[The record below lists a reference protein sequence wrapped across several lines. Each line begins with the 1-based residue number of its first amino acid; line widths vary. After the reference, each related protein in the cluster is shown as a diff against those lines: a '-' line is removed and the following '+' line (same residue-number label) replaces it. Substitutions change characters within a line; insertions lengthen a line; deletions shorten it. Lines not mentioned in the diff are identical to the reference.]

1 MNHKN
6 QKRIARNRR
15 RIGILLLLGLAAF
28 VSASQAQPVIMQPPH
43 FSVPP
48 PGSPQAQNNEMQ
60 VFNPAAAFL
69 NMLEEIN
76 PYQWGPVSFR
86 PSISYSYSYAT
97 GVQSGPGTNSSSV
110 VQTVSPSFLFLVG
123 SHWTLDYTPSWT
135 FYSSSQLQDSLS
147 HSASLIWGT
156 SYEDWNLGFSQGYS
170 RSDTPLTQTAAQTD
184 QQSYSTALNASYQ
197 FNTKMSLS
205 MAVSQSIGL
214 VSSSGNLTNSLGT
227 LANSYSWSTTET
239 LNYQFWPRL
248 TAGIGVGVGFSTQ
261 AGSPDSLNEQYSAN
275 VSWRATDKISFQVS
289 GGVQDQQ
296 YLGGGAAGDLITPTF
311 GGTIQYQPL
320 KHTQLALGVTRSISP
335 SYFQSQDTI
344 STGYTVTLNQQLPEN
359 FSLALTGGYATTDY
373 TATSSGVSVER
384 SDDTYSFSASLSHS
398 LTKRGTV
405 SASYSYS
412 ENNSNISGPAYS
424 SEQIGVQV
432 SYQF

>member
-1 MNHKN
+1 
-6 QKRIARNRR
+6 
-15 RIGILLLLGLAAF
+15 
-28 VSASQAQPVIMQPPH
+28 
-43 FSVPP
+43 
-48 PGSPQAQNNEMQ
+48 
-60 VFNPAAAFL
+60 
-69 NMLEEIN
+69 
-76 PYQWGPVSFR
+76 
-86 PSISYSYSYAT
+86 
-97 GVQSGPGTNSSSV
+97 
-110 VQTVSPSFLFLVG
+110 
-123 SHWTLDYTPSWT
+123 
-135 FYSSSQLQDSLS
+135 
-147 HSASLIWGT
+147 LIWGT
-156 SYEDWNLGFSQGYS
+156 SYEDWNLGFSQSYS

-197 FNTKMSLS
+197 FNEKMSLS

-214 VSSSGNLTNSLGT
+214 LSSSGNSTNSLGT

-261 AGSPDSLNEQYSAN
+261 AGSPDSLNENYSAN

-289 GGVQDQQ
+289 GGMQDQQ

-311 GGTIQYQPL
+311 GGGIQYQPL
-320 KHTQLALGVTRSISP
+320 KHTQFSLSVTRSISP

-344 STGYTVTLNQQLPEN
+344 NTSYTATLNQQLPEK

-373 TATSSGVSVER
+373 TATSSGVSVGR

-405 SASYSYS
+405 SASYSYG

>member
-1 MNHKN
+1 
-6 QKRIARNRR
+6 
-15 RIGILLLLGLAAF
+15 
-28 VSASQAQPVIMQPPH
+28 
-43 FSVPP
+43 
-48 PGSPQAQNNEMQ
+48 
-60 VFNPAAAFL
+60 
-69 NMLEEIN
+69 
-76 PYQWGPVSFR
+76 
-86 PSISYSYSYAT
+86 
-97 GVQSGPGTNSSSV
+97 
-110 VQTVSPSFLFLVG
+110 
-123 SHWTLDYTPSWT
+123 
-135 FYSSSQLQDSLS
+135 
-147 HSASLIWGT
+147 
-156 SYEDWNLGFSQGYS
+156 
-170 RSDTPLTQTAAQTD
+170 
-184 QQSYSTALNASYQ
+184 
-197 FNTKMSLS
+197 

-214 VSSSGNLTNSLGT
+214 LSSSGNSTNSLGT